1 MSIIQA
7 ILLGIVQGLTEFVP
21 VSSSGHLLLAH
32 DILGT
37 DGGTLAF
44 DVALHVGTLIALL
57 VYFNKDILSL
67 AKQVTKQSKEG
78 RLARLLLIATI
89 PAGLAGLLFGGFIE
103 ETLRSSVVVAISL
116 AAVGLLMLFA
126 DKYALEEETNEVT
139 TRQGIKIGFAQ
150 VLALVPGVSRSG
162 ITITAGFML
171 GLSRVQAARFSFLLA
186 IPVIAGSALGVF
198 LQGDLGQT
206 ANMAILTGI
215 IAAFLS
221 GIVAIKFMLQVIAK
235 VGLKPFAYYR
245 IALGIVVFI
254 LVI

>member
-1 MSIIQA
+1 
-7 ILLGIVQGLTEFVP
+7 

-103 ETLRSSVVVAISL
+103 DTLRSSIVVAVSL
-116 AAVGLLMLFA
+116 VAVGILMLVA
-126 DKYALEEETNEVT
+126 DTYASEEEASEVT
-139 TRQGIKIGFAQ
+139 TKQGIKIGFAQ